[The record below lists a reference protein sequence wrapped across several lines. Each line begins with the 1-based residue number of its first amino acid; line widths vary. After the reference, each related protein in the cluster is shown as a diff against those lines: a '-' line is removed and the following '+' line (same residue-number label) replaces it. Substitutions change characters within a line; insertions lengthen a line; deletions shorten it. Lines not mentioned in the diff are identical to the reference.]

1 MIRKTLH
8 IALALGALI
17 LASQLE
23 AADPKVKF
31 NLTSTGAD
39 VGATAKVEVKGK
51 KLKVELKNAQPNS
64 LYTVWVDFRLRPDK
78 TLPPDFP
85 SAAQGVAP
93 AFGIADPVYNGIR
106 PDLNAIFTDNKGKG
120 KLDINLDYEL
130 LEEDASPVVGME
142 LSQQGLNRVGGYW
155 LRVYPVDPNTAASN
169 QLVDNDGT
177 PLVVKG
183 TAEGLTIVRHPDF
196 ITHGHT
202 PGVGGVDH
210 FPAFFGNFPDPSG
223 GSGSSGSGSSD

>member
-1 MIRKTLH
+1 MIRRSIH

-17 LASQLE
+17 LTSNLQ

-31 NLTSTGAD
+31 NLTPAGAD
-39 VGATAKVEVKGK
+39 INATAKVEVKGK
-51 KLKVELKNAQPNS
+51 KLKVELKNAQPNT

-85 SAAQGVAP
+85 AAAQGVAP

-106 PDLNAIFTDNKGKG
+106 PDLNAIFTDKKGKG
-120 KLDINLDYEL
+120 KLDINLDYNL
-130 LEEDASPVVGME
+130 LDEDASPVVGME

-169 QLVDNDGT
+169 QLVDSDGS

-183 TAEGLTIVRHPDF
+183 TAKGLTIVRHPDF

-202 PGVGGVDH
+202 PGVKDVDH
-210 FPAFFGNFPDPSG
+210 MSAFFGNFPEPSG
-223 GSGSSGSGSSD
+223 GSGSSDD